1 MTKNE
6 LIRAIAQRGKYTESQ
21 LERWSLAA
29 LRAEYETEPARQPA
43 MPTPSEARAMRD
55 AAFPT
60 ITAEPAP
67 SAGSDPWQVMA
78 AQIAPHL
85 PTPDIDTFRQELAQ
99 ARAEFDEAI
108 AMKIAELSIPRR
120 IIVEQ
125 RDRPT
130 VDVGVQHKQFPAL
143 LRRAT
148 NPDPRYRHTWIYG
161 APGGGKTHVAEAV
174 ATALGLPFRFL
185 AFSSQTTATKLS
197 GFTDA
202 NGKVVSTVVREAAEQ
217 GGVLL
222 FDEADKCSP
231 AIQAELH
238 SMLSQGRLGTP
249 DGHVDCHE
257 SLIVFVAANTA
268 GLGGQHGH
276 ETAQKADAAF
286 RDRFGF
292 MEWHYD
298 EELERHLALATNPAA
313 GPWIDWIHAVR
324 RSIAQRPTE
333 WRIMATPR
341 STYGCAAFALDP
353 ENTPEEIA
361 DAWLFRGCDLQTRTQ
376 VLAAHP
382 LPRSATR

>member
-6 LIRAIAQRGKYTESQ
+6 LIRAIAARGVYTAAQ
-21 LERWSLAA
+21 LETWSLAA
-29 LRAEYETEPARQPA
+29 LRTEYGRDQRDATRQPA
-43 MPTPSEARAMRD
+43 MPTPSEARAMSEPD
-55 AAFPT
+55 AADAAGAALAAM
-60 ITAEPAP
+60 IT
-67 SAGSDPWQVMA
+67 
-78 AQIAPHL
+78 PHL
-85 PTPDIDTFRQELAQ
+85 GLPDLETFRQDLAQ
-99 ARAEFDEAI
+99 ARAEAEEAI

-125 RDRPT
+125 RDRPAI
-130 VDVGVQHKQFPAL
+130 DVGVQHRQFPAL

-174 ATALGLPFRFL
+174 ARALGLPFRFL

-197 GFTDA
+197 GFRDA
-202 NGKVVSTVVREAAEQ
+202 NGKIVSTVVREAAEE

-222 FDEADKCSP
+222 LDEADKCSP
-231 AIQAELH
+231 AIQSELH

-313 GPWIDWIHAVR
+313 GPWIDWVQSVR
-324 RSIAQRPTE
+324 AGIAKRPTE
-333 WRIMATPR
+333 WRILATPR
-341 STYGCAAFALDP
+341 STYGCAAFSLDP

>member
-6 LIRAIAQRGKYTESQ
+6 LIRAIARHGIYTEAQ
-21 LERWSLAA
+21 LETWSLAV
-29 LRAEYETEPARQPA
+29 LRAEYGRAIIAAAA
-43 MPTPSEARAMRD
+43 MS
-55 AAFPT
+55 
-60 ITAEPAP
+60 EPAP
-67 SAGSDPWQVMA
+67 VPAPADAAGA
-78 AQIAPHL
+78 ALAAMITPHL
-85 PTPDIDTFRQELAQ
+85 GLPDLETFRAELAAAAAQ
-99 ARAEFDEAI
+99 ARADAEEAI
-108 AMKIAELSIPRR
+108 AMKVAELSIPRR

-130 VDVGVQHKQFPAL
+130 VDVGVQHRQFPEL

-202 NGKVVSTVVREAAEQ
+202 NGKVVSTVVREAAEN

-231 AIQAELH
+231 AIQSELH

-276 ETAQKADAAF
+276 ETAQKADSAF

-313 GPWIDWIHAVR
+313 GPWIDWVQAVR
-324 RSIAQRPTE
+324 AGIAKRPTE

-341 STYGCAAFALDP
+341 STYGCAAFSLDP

-361 DAWLFRGCDLQTRTQ
+361 DAWLFRGCDPQTRTQ
-376 VLAAHP
+376 VLTAHP
-382 LPRSATR
+382 LPKATR

>member
-6 LIRAIAQRGKYTESQ
+6 LIRAIAARGIYTESQ
-21 LERWSLAA
+21 LEAWSLAA
-29 LRAEYETEPARQPA
+29 LRAEYEPDPARQPA
-43 MPTPSEARAMRD
+43 MPMPKRD
-55 AAFPT
+55 TEVPPIPT
-60 ITAEPAP
+60 AQAP
-67 SAGSDPWQVMA
+67 SAASDPWQMMA

-85 PTPDIDTFRQELAQ
+85 PTPDLDTFRQELAT
-99 ARAEFDEAI
+99 ARRESEEAI

-125 RDRPT
+125 PERPA
-130 VDVGVQHKQFPAL
+130 VDVGIQHKQFPAL

-161 APGGGKTHVAEAV
+161 APGGGKTHVAESV
-174 ATALGLPFRFL
+174 AKALNLPFRFL

-202 NGKVVSTVVREAAEQ
+202 NGKIVSTVVREAAEN

-238 SMLSQGRLGTP
+238 AMLSQGRLGTP
-249 DGHVDCHE
+249 DGYVDCHE

-292 MEWHYD
+292 MEWTYD
-298 EELERHLALATNPAA
+298 ETLERHLALATNPAA

-324 RSIAQRPTE
+324 AGIAARPTE

-341 STYGCAAFALDP
+341 STFGCAAFSLDP

-361 DAWLFRGCDLQTRTQ
+361 DAYLFRGCDPQTRTQ
-376 VLAAHP
+376 VLTAHP
-382 LPRSATR
+382 LPKATRR